1 MALVDTIFSSIPSPL
16 ISQFG
21 VDATYIKASSN
32 PTYDPATGTVS
43 GATTEIPIKI
53 VIAELKPEEL
63 QGLYQITD
71 VKIIFAAAALGDYYP
86 QNSDSIRYSQS
97 GVAKTVK
104 VLPMKSYRGDNA
116 IMHIVVGRAG

>member
-1 MALVDTIFSSIPSPL
+1 MALVDRIFSSIPSPL

-21 VDATYIKASSN
+21 IEAVYIKASSN
-32 PTYDPATGTVS
+32 PTYNPTTGTVS
-43 GATTEIPIKI
+43 GIATEIPIKI

-71 VKIIFAAAALGDYYP
+71 TKIIFAAKSLPNYYP
-86 QNSDSIRYSQS
+86 QNSDSIRYLQG

-104 VLPMKSYRGDNA
+104 VMPMKSYRGDNP

>member
-1 MALVDTIFSSIPSPL
+1 MALVDRIFSSIPSPL
-16 ISQFG
+16 IDQFG
-21 VDATYIKASSN
+21 IEAVYIKASSN
-32 PTYDPATGTVS
+32 PAYNPTTGTVS
-43 GATTEIPIKI
+43 GIATEIPIKI

-71 VKIIFAAAALGDYYP
+71 VKIIFAATSLSGYYP
-86 QNSDSIRYSQS
+86 QNSDSIRYLQD

-104 VLPMKSYRGDNA
+104 VMPMRSYRGDNP